1 MKTTAFIALI
11 ASGLACAGLSFAQEA
26 SETATVR
33 FAHLS
38 PNVSVLE
45 FELVPAEGEPLTLSD
60 VAFEGV
66 TAYVKVDGGSHVARA
81 LDGERVVFEET
92 LDLVPDT
99 DHTVALVGL
108 ALPDQ
113 NAESEEDEGFLDFV
127 QDLLG
132 GGEEDTLALRFLT
145 FEERDSFP
153 FDEGE
158 RLVRVVHAS
167 PGTDAVDLTAAGN
180 DGREV
185 VIEGVAFGSVS
196 SYDPIISGFQEP
208 GLSLSGSENMMI
220 DLSSLSFEPGTFN
233 TLVLTG
239 TPLEQ
244 APLKVQ
250 LLKETG
256 QPAENPMGD

>member
-1 MKTTAFIALI
+1 MAFTAFI
-11 ASGLACAGLSFAQEA
+11 ASGLACACLAFAQEA
-26 SETATVR
+26 SETATIR

-38 PNVSVLE
+38 PNVPVLE
-45 FELVPAEGEPLTLSD
+45 FELVPTEGETLTLSD
-60 VAFEGV
+60 VAFEGI
-66 TAYVKVDGGSHVARA
+66 TAYIEVVGGSHVARA
-81 LDGERVVFEET
+81 LDGEQVVFEEM
-92 LDLVPDT
+92 LDFAPDT
-99 DHTVALVGL
+99 AYTVALVGL

-113 NAESEEDEGFLDFV
+113 SAANEEDEGFLDFV

-132 GGEEDTLALRFLT
+132 GEEKDTLALRFLT

-167 PGTDAVDLTAAGN
+167 PGTDAVDVTAAGD

-185 VIEGVAFGSVS
+185 IIGGVAFGSVS
-196 SYDPIISGFQEP
+196 AYDAVISGFQEP
-208 GLSLSGSENMMI
+208 GLSLSGSETIMV
-220 DLSSLSFEPGTFN
+220 DLSGLSFEPGTFN

-244 APLKVQ
+244 APLKV
-250 LLKETG
+250 LLLQETG
-256 QPAENPMGD
+256 QSAESPMGD